1 MRSWITNVSDVDES
15 YSDEI
20 DAGEEEGSNEK
31 ENLHEAEDS
40 NETKD
45 YNHEDNYHYIKL
57 IPKNIHK
64 IIFKMRIQ
72 S

>member
-1 MRSWITNVSDVDES
+1 MDES
-15 YSDEI
+15 DSDEI

-31 ENLHEAEDS
+31 QNLQKAEDS

-45 YNHEDNYHYIKL
+45 YNHEENYHYIKL

-64 IIFKMRIQ
+64 MRIPKNF
-72 S
+72 